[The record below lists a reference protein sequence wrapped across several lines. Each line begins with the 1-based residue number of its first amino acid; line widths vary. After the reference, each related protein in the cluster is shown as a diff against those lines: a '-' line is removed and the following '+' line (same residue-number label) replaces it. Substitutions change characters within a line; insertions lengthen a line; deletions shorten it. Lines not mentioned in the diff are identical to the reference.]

1 MRECTIR
8 LIRDA
13 HHERTPEIAAY
24 YERGALPWKL
34 AVGQMQVD
42 ALKKLGKKVTFQKK
56 EMGRPMSPRD
66 QSVMNCF
73 LDGKRK
79 SADMV
84 SRMTGLTMMQA
95 RHTCYRLERVRK
107 LKRTVLKG
115 NVYFELIGGDD
126 GSDA

>member
-1 MRECTIR
+1 MRECTIKNFSGV
-8 LIRDA
+8 

-42 ALKKLGKKVTFQKK
+42 ALKKQGKKVTLQKK
-56 EMGRPMSPRD
+56 EVGRPMSSRD
-66 QSVMNCF
+66 QAVMNCF

-84 SRMTGLTMMQA
+84 SRMTGLTMMQV

-115 NVYFELIGGDD
+115 NVYFELAGGDN
-126 GSDA
+126 GCNA

>member
-8 LIRDA
+8 MFRDTY
-13 HHERTPEIAAY
+13 HERTPEAAAY

-42 ALKKLGKKVTFQKK
+42 ALKKQGKKVTFQKK
-56 EMGRPMSPRD
+56 ERGRPLSPRD
-66 QSVMNCF
+66 QAVMSCF
-73 LDGKRK
+73 LDSKRK
-79 SADMV
+79 SADTV

-95 RHTCYRLERVRK
+95 RHTCYRLERVNK

-115 NVYFELIGGDD
+115 NVYFELAGGDN
-126 GSDA
+126 GRDA